1 VASKFD
7 NPVVDADAW
16 ARRTA
21 ARLRLIHSSFSDQ
34 TFEQK
39 KMYLEDEIEFAL
51 EDAGAA
57 DPEQRKDLLDKLSG
71 AFPIFSEMQESTV
84 AAAME
89 TRPAADP
96 LEQFLD
102 HWNQSGS
109 EQRSRISKALAAAG
123 IAAAAPSLET
133 AAAVPAE
140 LAERVKLPTRPEEI
154 ADFTRGIEQLWK
166 ELGEPST
173 AADFNRLFKLLGMLA
188 SATRDLHKFIW
199 EFWRQGAPRE
209 LQSAMASGFSD
220 PFEKIVAAYLRGD
233 EGSSSR
239 DLAVEIE
246 KTKRLMLGV
255 CVAVRRGAEEF
266 ARGHHQVFAPE
277 NIESAVTVEETAGD
291 SSRVRDLGRKCWEK
305 YKQLSKHMTP
315 DAVDQEF
322 QRVFAGVMAAWL
334 RSRS

>member
-1 VASKFD
+1 
-7 NPVVDADAW
+7 
-16 ARRTA
+16 
-21 ARLRLIHSSFSDQ
+21 
-34 TFEQK
+34 
-39 KMYLEDEIEFAL
+39 MYLEDEIEFAL
-51 EDAGAA
+51 GDAGAL
-57 DPEQRKDLLDKLSG
+57 DPDQRRDLLDKLSG
-71 AFPIFSEMQESTV
+71 CFPVFSDSSESAPTSV
-84 AAAME
+84 AEAVAK
-89 TRPAADP
+89 ADP

-102 HWNQSGS
+102 LWKHAGG
-109 EQRSRISKALAAAG
+109 EHRERISTALANAG
-123 IAAAAPSLET
+123 VIAPVAQSPGGSL
-133 AAAVPAE
+133 PAE
-140 LAERVKLPTRPEEI
+140 ITERVKLPSRPEEI
-154 ADFTRGIEQLWK
+154 DDFTRGLEQLWK
-166 ELGEPST
+166 ELAAPS
-173 AADFNRLFKLLGMLA
+173 APADFNRLFKLLGMLA

-209 LQSAMASGFSD
+209 LQSAMASGFSE
-220 PFEKIVAAYLRGD
+220 PFEKMVAAYLRGD
-233 EGSSSR
+233 ESSSSR

-291 SSRVRDLGRKCWEK
+291 SSRVRDLGRKSWEK
-305 YKQLSKHMTP
+305 YTQLSKHMTP

>member
-1 VASKFD
+1 
-7 NPVVDADAW
+7 
-16 ARRTA
+16 
-21 ARLRLIHSSFSDQ
+21 
-34 TFEQK
+34 
-39 KMYLEDEIEFAL
+39 MYLEDEIEFAL
-51 EDAGAA
+51 EDAGAV
-57 DPEQRKDLLDKLSG
+57 DPEQRKELLDKLSG
-71 AFPIFSEMQESTV
+71 SFPIFSEP
-84 AAAME
+84 AAAPSPSPE
-89 TRPAADP
+89 VRPAADP

-102 HWNQSGS
+102 HWKNASP
-109 EQRSRISKALAAAG
+109 EQRERLSQTLASAGITAPAPAAASASSLPEE
-123 IAAAAPSLET
+123 IAS
-133 AAAVPAE
+133 
-140 LAERVKLPTRPEEI
+140 RVKLPTRPEEI

-166 ELGEPST
+166 ELSSPAAT
-173 AADFNRLFKLLGMLA
+173 ADFNRLFKLLGML
-188 SATRDLHKFIW
+188 SAAMRDLHKFIW

-220 PFEKIVAAYLRGD
+220 SFEKIVAAYLRGD
-233 EGSSSR
+233 EGASSR

-266 ARGHHQVFAPE
+266 SRGHHQVFAPE

-305 YKQLSKHMTP
+305 YTQLSKHMTP